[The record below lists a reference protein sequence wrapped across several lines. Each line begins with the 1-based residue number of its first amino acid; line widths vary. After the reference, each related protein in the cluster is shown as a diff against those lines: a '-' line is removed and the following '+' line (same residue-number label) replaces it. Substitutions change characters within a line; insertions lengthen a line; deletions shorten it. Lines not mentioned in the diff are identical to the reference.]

1 MLLQGATRFD
11 IYLGSTILGQSA
23 NAGTTPFYEF
33 QLDYWRPD
41 NAGAKFPRLVSSHSV
56 NGNNNVASS
65 DHWLIN
71 GAYLRLKDFSI
82 SYDLK
87 KAALKDYKW
96 IYAMKLTLSGQ
107 NVFTISEATK
117 YGMDPEIVNSDFF
130 GYPNER
136 MFSLGLNVA
145 L

>member
-1 MLLQGATRFD
+1 
-11 IYLGSTILGQSA
+11 
-23 NAGTTPFYEF
+23 
-33 QLDYWRPD
+33 
-41 NAGAKFPRLVSSHSV
+41 
-56 NGNNNVASS
+56 
-65 DHWLIN
+65 
-71 GAYLRLKDFSI
+71 
-82 SYDLK
+82 
-87 KAALKDYKW
+87 
-96 IYAMKLTLSGQ
+96 MKLTLSGQ